1 MSKEELLQELQKI
14 SKLLTFAYSEKI
26 ESELEK
32 VANTNNRKMMWVLID
47 GIRGA
52 PDIAKELDVSGR
64 AVRDFLNQAKPAG
77 LIDYI
82 RNKPPVK
89 LIDYVP
95 PSWIELLLKETEKG
109 EGDDE

>member
-1 MSKEELLQELQKI
+1 MGKEELLQELQKI

-32 VANTNNRKMMWVLID
+32 VANTNNRKMMWILID

-52 PDIAKELDVSGR
+52 TDIAKEIRVSGQ

-77 LIDYI
+77 LIDYK

-89 LIDYVP
+89 LFDYVP
-95 PSWIELLLKETEKG
+95 PSWIELVHKETE
-109 EGDDE
+109 EEERDDE